1 MTYQGVSWGE
11 HVDGYEHVD
20 FSVMPDVDGKVYEF
34 YGANAYDAFL
44 IDRSGR
50 LVTRFVEVY
59 DNAQFPAIR
68 TKLRDLH
75 AE

>member
-1 MTYQGVSWGE
+1 MTYQGVGWGD
-11 HVDGYEHVD
+11 HVAGYDEAD
-20 FSVMPDVDGKVYEF
+20 FPVMPDVDGKAYQL
-34 YGANAYDAFL
+34 YGANAYDVFL

-68 TKLRDLH
+68 SKLRDLY